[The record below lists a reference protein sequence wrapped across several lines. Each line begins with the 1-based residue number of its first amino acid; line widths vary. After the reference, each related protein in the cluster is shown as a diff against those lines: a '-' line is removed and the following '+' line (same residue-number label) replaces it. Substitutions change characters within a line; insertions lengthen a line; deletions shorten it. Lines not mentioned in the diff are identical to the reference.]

1 MNPCMRRHT
10 QTDDTKPGRGINL
23 RPGFYQEDQEVQKRK
38 GDKKMKKITFIGAGS
53 MVFTRNLVKDL
64 MGLEAFRDAQ
74 LCLMD
79 IDEKRLQYSRRC
91 VQKIVDAFGNPATVT
106 VTMDRK
112 AALQEADGV
121 ICTVFNGDVD
131 ISKKEVDIPYKYG
144 VSMNIGDTRSVG
156 GIFRALRN
164 IPLMLEISR
173 DIEEI
178 CPKAV
183 FLNYTNPMSMLCSA
197 MQKYTKVN
205 VTGLCHSV
213 QHTAQLLADWIE
225 APMEEIDYTCAGVNH
240 QAFYLKYKWKGQDAY
255 PLLREKLKDPR
266 ILNEEQ
272 VRNELFLQF
281 GYYVTESSGHNSEY
295 CPWFRKRKDLLERY
309 CTNGTGWNPGLH
321 AYSID
326 KRMKRDETLYEDI
339 EEWLKEETTDLS
351 PSGEYAANIFNACFG
366 DKKPFL
372 FNGNILNE
380 GCIPN
385 LPPET
390 CVEIP
395 VLATRDGLKKLYV
408 GNLPDNIAIL
418 VNTTARIENLVVEAC
433 MEKSK
438 EKVINA
444 VQMDPLCSAV
454 CSLQEIRDMCGELFE
469 AEKEYLGDYQ

>member
-1 MNPCMRRHT
+1 
-10 QTDDTKPGRGINL
+10 
-23 RPGFYQEDQEVQKRK
+23 
-38 GDKKMKKITFIGAGS
+38 MKKIVFIGAGS

-64 MGLEAFRDAQ
+64 LGINAFRDVH

-79 IDEKRLQYSRRC
+79 IDLKRLEYSRRC
-91 VQKIVDAFGNPATVT
+91 VRKIVDAFDSPAKISVT
-106 VTMDRK
+106 ADRRE
-112 AALQEADGV
+112 ALKGADGV
-121 ICTVFNGDVD
+121 ICTVFNGGVD
-131 ISKKEVDIPYKYG
+131 ISLAEVEIPYKYG

-164 IPLMLEISR
+164 IPLMLDICR
-173 DIEEI
+173 DIEEL

-183 FLNYTNPMSMLCSA
+183 FLNYTNPMGMLCSA

-213 QHTAQLLADWIE
+213 QHTAEMLAGWIG
-225 APMEEIDYTCAGVNH
+225 APAEEIDYTCAGVNH
-240 QAFYLKYKWKGQDAY
+240 QAFYLEYKWKGEDAY
-255 PLLREKLKDPR
+255 PLIRKKMENPE
-266 ILNEEQ
+266 IWNEEQ
-272 VRNELFLQF
+272 VRNEIFLQF

-295 CPWFRKRKDLLERY
+295 CAWFRKRKDLLEKY

-326 KRMKRDETLYEDI
+326 KRIKRDETLYEDI
-339 EEWLKEETTDLS
+339 EKWLEEDDVDTT

-366 DKKPFL
+366 DEKPFL
-372 FNGNILNE
+372 FNGNVINE

-385 LPPET
+385 LPAGT

-395 VLATRDGLKKLYV
+395 VLATRNGLKKLYV
-408 GNLPDNIAIL
+408 GNLPDNIAIM
-418 VNTTARIENLVVEAC
+418 VGTTAGIENLVVEAC
-433 MEKSK
+433 MERNK

-454 CSLQEIRDMCGELFE
+454 CSLQEIREMCEELFK
-469 AEKEYLGDYQ
+469 AEKEYLGEYY